1 MLLIPLVIL
10 YAWVPSLVA
19 LRNPRA
25 CERWSERAITTG
37 EVSLV
42 ELVAARRATTVVQ
55 VPSYMAAWPRD
66 GIALPGLIAM
76 SDDRVLGGGDM
87 LIWHELA
94 HQHQYRRD
102 GALHFLTTYTVDW
115 HRGLLAGCNFT
126 QSYEAI
132 AYEQEAHH
140 MIESLQDELGG
151 SRSPT
156 FAFVASLLADPLR
169 ETRGVTES

>member
-1 MLLIPLVIL
+1 M
-10 YAWVPSLVA
+10 
-19 LRNPRA
+19 RDPRA
-25 CERWSERAITTG
+25 CDRWGEREVVTG

-42 ELVAARRATTVVQ
+42 ELVAARRATAVLQ

-66 GIALPGLIAM
+66 GIALPGLIAI

-102 GALHFLTTYTVDW
+102 GALHFLTVYTIDW
-115 HRGLLAGCNFT
+115 HRGLLAGCGFS

-132 AYEQEAHH
+132 AYEREAHG
-140 MIESLQDELGG
+140 MIENLRDELGG
-151 SRSPT
+151 SQSPT
-156 FAFVASLLADPLR
+156 FAFVASLLVNPLQ
-169 ETRGVTES
+169 ESRGASES